1 MLTRVVFLA
10 ALAGALVAGC
20 STTVPNV
27 RTSPQALA
35 DEAWRDCRD
44 IMIVLPVSEPA
55 KCPNRLHFAPGEP
68 VGYSTDG
75 RMAGYFCICEW
86 DGNPPR

>member
-1 MLTRVVFLA
+1 MLTRTIFLA

-27 RTSPQALA
+27 RTSPQALQ
-35 DEAWRDCRD
+35 DEAYRSCRD

-55 KCPNRLHFAPGEP
+55 RCPNRDHFAPGEP
-68 VGYSTDG
+68 VGFSEDK

-86 DGNPPR
+86 DGRRP